1 MAPAGYG
8 SSVEGIHAV
17 AAAAAAGR
25 VTRLW
30 VERGRAGRD
39 EVSAI
44 VEMLPRDRVSIVDDV
59 RDKAET
65 TAPQGV
71 VAECR
76 PIPAPDLPALRD
88 RADSLIV
95 LDHVE
100 DPHNLGAVAR
110 SVAAAGLGGMVVPAR
125 RSAPLSAAAFKA
137 AAGALERVP
146 VAVVNSV
153 PEALSRL
160 KDLDN
165 QQIRERVDAYVKKI
179 QATLRG
185 QIQADSE
192 LAGMGTTWT
201 SAHLL
206 APQALVV
213 HIGDSRAYLLHQ
225 GNLHQVTRDE
235 TVAQALIDSGADPQS
250 VSRFRHMLLNSF
262 GGDTDTVTAQ
272 IHQLQIDAGDQLL
285 LCTDGLTDMV
295 SDEGIASILQSSTS
309 PQSACDRLIGAA
321 LENGGHDN
329 VTAILAAAV

>member
-1 MAPAGYG
+1 MVDHDKDTAEFEVAPEFSDKFFDASEHRLSFEFG
-8 SSVEGIHAV
+8 
-17 AAAAAAGR
+17 AATHQGR
-25 VTRLW
+25 VRPNN
-30 VERGRAGRD
+30 ED
-39 EVSAI
+39 HYAI
-44 VEMLPRDRVSIVDDV
+44 VRRRRTSQLILSNLGPNDLVLADDS
-59 RDKAET
+59 AY
-65 TAPQGV
+65 GLV
-71 VAECR
+71 VADGMGGPKFGELASR
-76 PIPAPDLPALRD
+76 MALQRMFEL
-88 RADSLIV
+88 AQQATSWV
-95 LDHVE
+95 T
-100 DPHNLGAVAR
+100 
-110 SVAAAGLGGMVVPAR
+110 
-125 RSAPLSAAAFKA
+125 
-137 AAGALERVP
+137 
-146 VAVVNSV
+146 
-153 PEALSRL
+153 RL

-185 QIQADSE
+185 QVQADPE

-206 APQALVV
+206 SPQALVV
-213 HIGDSRAYLLHQ
+213 HIGDSRAYLWHQ
-225 GNLHQVTRDE
+225 GILHQVTHDE
-235 TVAQALIDSGADPQS
+235 TVAQSLIDSGADPQS